1 MGVALIK
8 KSNAM
13 LKVKSLKKYFPVKKG
28 FFHFLKKEENDYI
41 KAVDGIS
48 FDVKSGETI
57 GIAGESGCGKTTSA
71 KTIIRLYYP
80 TEGEILFKG
89 NNISYLKGKE
99 LHQFRKMAQM
109 IFQDPYES
117 INPRFTV
124 YNTLKEPLNNY
135 RLVKNKTEERKKIIE
150 VLKTVKLEP
159 PKKYLK
165 RYPYEMSGGER
176 QRVAIARALILKPKL
191 LIADEPVSMLDVSI
205 RAGVLNL
212 LKELIYEMQIAAI
225 YISHDLSLIKY
236 MCDRVAIMYRGR
248 FVEFGTTKEVIA
260 KPLHPYSYALLAASP
275 VPDPDY
281 KYRIEIIGNVSDPIN
296 SRGCRFAP
304 RCKRKMAICSEE
316 PPRLKEITPGHYV
329 ECHLY

>member
-1 MGVALIK
+1 L
-8 KSNAM
+8 
-13 LKVKSLKKYFPVKKG
+13 
-28 FFHFLKKEENDYI
+28 
-41 KAVDGIS
+41 
-48 FDVKSGETI
+48 
-57 GIAGESGCGKTTSA
+57 C
-71 KTIIRLYYP
+71 YP

-89 NNISYLKGKE
+89 NNIAYLKGKE
-99 LHQFRKMAQM
+99 LHKFRKMAQM

-124 YNTLKEPLNNY
+124 YDIIKEPLNNFK
-135 RLVKNKTEERKKIIE
+135 LAKNKVEEREKIIE
-150 VLKTVKLEP
+150 VLKMVKLKP
-159 PKKYLK
+159 PEKYLK
-165 RYPYEMSGGER
+165 RYPHEISGGER
-176 QRVAIARALILKPKL
+176 QRVAIARTLILKPKL
-191 LIADEPVSMLDVSI
+191 LVADEPVSMLDVSI

-236 MCDRVAIMYRGR
+236 MCDRIAIMYRGR
-248 FVEFGTTKEVIA
+248 FVELGTTKEVIV
-260 KPLHPYSYALLAASP
+260 KSLHPYTYALLAASP

-316 PPRLKEITPGHYV
+316 SPKLKEITPGHYV
-329 ECHLY
+329 ACHLY